1 MAWRVAVGLG
11 LCGLASCGTDTSDPP
26 GASGGAGAMQ
36 AGSGG
41 EDDSAGGRGED
52 PAGGSSGVA
61 GDKGGEPGSGGEAG
75 EPAVVEDAPEIP
87 EVDETEL
94 PEPSAQAGFIELEP
108 VSYSVPFESP
118 TERRSERTRLFYSF
132 LPADEAAKSKPVFV
146 FFNGGPGASSTL
158 LLSFGTARYTLDA
171 DDLSAPLEPNAH
183 SFTALGSLLYI
194 DARQAGF
201 SYGLTEQP
209 EVEAERAKEFS
220 PESFNAAADAAD
232 FVRATIRVLEK
243 QPALRNNPVVLV
255 AESYGGTR
263 AATMLDLLLDP
274 HLEGS
279 FYVEPTFAAELDA
292 HYQHV
297 FSGVAPERIGRA
309 ARARQFG
316 WQVLIQPLL
325 AGSLQYS
332 QMEALR
338 PAALERMA
346 DAQGVSPEELSE
358 RCDYDVS
365 KPLAWCEEI
374 GEATRAAV
382 TSEAGFELLTGVAP
396 LLVPG
401 LRASERSGAFR
412 LIDPAGGDA
421 DPSDWV
427 SQLGALPAW
436 DRYFSSSVAEP
447 VASGFSKALHSPN
460 YVVPFLRAARNVSTL
475 ITNAQLDKVILSES
489 IVPALN
495 DVVPLFVNEPW
506 FTGAEYMDSDAG
518 PSTRVRL
525 SYAAFPDLGPA
536 AERIVYMPHFEHSG
550 HFVAAA
556 EPAKLLAE
564 VSNFLAETG
573 PSAHRRRA
581 GVP

>member
-1 MAWRVAVGLG
+1 
-11 LCGLASCGTDTSDPP
+11 
-26 GASGGAGAMQ
+26 MQ
-36 AGSGG
+36 AGRGG
-41 EDDSAGGRGED
+41 EDDSAGGRGEEQ
-52 PAGGSSGVA
+52 AGGSSGAA
-61 GDKGGEPGSGGEAG
+61 GDEGGGSGGEAG
-75 EPAVVEDAPEIP
+75 EPAVFEEAPEIP

-94 PEPSAQAGFIELEP
+94 PEPSAEAGFIELEP

-146 FFNGGPGASSTL
+146 FFNGGPGATSMS
-158 LLSFGTARYTLDA
+158 LLSFGTAPYTLDA
-171 DDLSAPLEPNAH
+171 DDLSAALEPNAH
-183 SFTALGSLLYI
+183 SFAALGSLLYI
-194 DARQAGF
+194 DSRQAGF
-201 SYGLTEQP
+201 SYGLTEHAD
-209 EVEAERAKEFS
+209 VEAERAREFS
-220 PESFNAAADAAD
+220 AESFNAAADAAD
-232 FVRATIRVLEK
+232 FVRATLRVLEK
-243 QPALRNNPVVLV
+243 QPAIRNNPVVIV

-263 AATMLDLLLDP
+263 AATMLDLLLEP
-274 HLEGS
+274 HLDGS
-279 FYVEPTFAAELDA
+279 FYIEPTFAAELDA

-297 FSGVAPERIGRA
+297 FAGVAPERIGRA

-332 QMEALR
+332 QMDALR
-338 PAALERMA
+338 PAARERMA
-346 DAQGVSPEELSE
+346 DEQGLTPEQLIAE
-358 RCDYDVS
+358 RCSYDVS
-365 KPLAWCEEI
+365 KPAAWCEEI

-382 TSEAGFELLTGVAP
+382 TSEAGFELLTGIAP

-412 LIDPAGGDA
+412 FIDPAAGA
-421 DPSDWV
+421 PPDPSEWV
-427 SQLGALPAW
+427 TQLGALSAW
-436 DRYFSSSVAEP
+436 DRYFNSSVAES
-447 VASGFSKALHSPN
+447 VTAGFSKAFHSPI
-460 YVVPFLRAARNVSTL
+460 YVVPFLRAARNVNTL
-475 ITNAQLDKVILSES
+475 ITNARLDDVILSDS

-495 DVVPLFVNEPW
+495 DVVPLFTNEPW
-506 FTGAEYMDSDAG
+506 FTGAEYVDSDAG
-518 PSTRVRL
+518 PATRIRL

-536 AERIVYMPHFEHSG
+536 TERIVYMPEFAHSG

-573 PSAHRRRA
+573 PAKLRRA